1 MPKITDLLYKWQ
13 GYKYITILDLSDHYY
28 TFVIKENCRHPF
40 MTAMAFGLYQ
50 YKQLPQG
57 ISISPDVAQEAMENL
72 LCEFLDCIVYY
83 FNDIAL
89 FSNSWAHHIDLI
101 NKVCTMI
108 EQAGFKAN
116 PNKCG
121 WAKQEV
127 EFLGYLITLD
137 GFKPLHSKINAIL
150 ATKKPEN
157 LKQL

>member
-1 MPKITDLLYKWQ
+1 
-13 GYKYITILDLSDHYY
+13 
-28 TFVIKENCRHPF
+28 

-72 LCEFLDCIVYY
+72 LCEFLDCIVCY
-83 FNDIAL
+83 FSDIAL
-89 FSNSWAHHIDLI
+89 FTHHVGLI

-121 WAKQEV
+121 WAKQQV
-127 EFLGYLITLD
+127 GYLITLD
-137 GFKPLHSKINAIL
+137 GFKPLHSKINANL